1 MSVKDKTTEK
11 RGGQLQEKSEG
22 DDDID
27 DDVGDAEGD
36 GDNAL
41 KQNGIKQVELG
52 G

>member
-1 MSVKDKTTEK
+1 MSLKDKTTEK
-11 RGGQLQEKSEG
+11 RGGQEKSEG
-22 DDDID
+22 DDSDN
-27 DDVGDAEGD
+27 DVGDAEGD

>member
-1 MSVKDKTTEK
+1 MKDKTTEK
-11 RGGQLQEKSEG
+11 RGGQEKSEG

-41 KQNGIKQVELG
+41 KENGIKQVEFG

>member
-1 MSVKDKTTEK
+1 MKDKTTEK
-11 RGGQLQEKSEG
+11 RGGQEKNES
-22 DDDID
+22 DDDND
-27 DDVGDAEGD
+27 DDVGNAEGD

>member
-1 MSVKDKTTEK
+1 MSVKDKTTET
-11 RGGQLQEKSEG
+11 RGGQEKTEV

-41 KQNGIKQVELG
+41 KQNGIKQVEFG

>member
-1 MSVKDKTTEK
+1 MKDKTTEK
-11 RGGQLQEKSEG
+11 RGGQEKSER
-22 DDDID
+22 DDDND

-41 KQNGIKQVELG
+41 KQNGIKQVEFG

>member
-1 MSVKDKTTEK
+1 MKDKTTEN
-11 RGGQLQEKSEG
+11 RGGKEKSKG

-41 KQNGIKQVELG
+41 KQNGIKQVEFRG
-52 G
+52 